1 MSRKCSTCQHP
12 DVADINAILAEGGR
26 SIRAVSRTYALGEDS
41 ISRHRK
47 NHLPKA
53 VAQAAQEKEGA
64 RGKDL
69 LARIRSAEGKLSRYE
84 SIAVNLARKGAED
97 GDPALVLRALA
108 EARRSS
114 VESRLRLWDL
124 ELRVT
129 ETRQI
134 AERLEEVERQI
145 GGDQWVR

>member
-1 MSRKCSTCQHP
+1 MARKCSVCSHP
-12 DVADINAILAEGGR
+12 DRGDIDSVLAEGGV
-26 SIRAVSRTYALGEDS
+26 SNRAVSRKFLVGEDALA
-41 ISRHRK
+41 RHKK

-53 VAQAAQEKEGA
+53 VAQAAQEKGA
-64 RGKDL
+64 ERGADL
-69 LARIRSAEGKLSRYE
+69 LDRIRSAEAKLGRYE